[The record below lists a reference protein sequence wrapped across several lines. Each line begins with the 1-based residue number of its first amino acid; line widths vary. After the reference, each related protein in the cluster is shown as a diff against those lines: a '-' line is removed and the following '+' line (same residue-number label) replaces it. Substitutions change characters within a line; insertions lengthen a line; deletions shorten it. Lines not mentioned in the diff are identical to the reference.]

1 MDIKIITGLSGAG
14 KSTAIKCLEDL
25 GYFSIDNL
33 PPSLMVQFIEMCK
46 SLKQPID
53 KVALGIDVRSYAF
66 FDDVESS
73 LHDLKTRY
81 NNCEIYFF
89 EASDRV
95 LINRFKE
102 TRRTHPLSETGILI
116 DGINV
121 ERQQMSNIKKLASR
135 ILDTS
140 EMNSHQLRHF
150 IKMNILGAASAQ
162 AITISFQSFGF
173 KRGLPLDSD
182 LLFDVRFL
190 PNPYYDEKLRP
201 LSGNDQAIRD
211 YVFQWHE
218 TQLFYGKLREMLD
231 FLLPQYIREG
241 KNHVTVS
248 IGCTG
253 GRHRSVAICNQLG
266 SDYREQGYDVSLA
279 HRDLE
284 A

>member
-33 PPSLMVQFIEMCK
+33 PPSLMIQFIEMCK
-46 SLKQPID
+46 GLKQPID
-53 KVALGIDVRSYAF
+53 RVALGIDVRSYAF
-66 FDDVESS
+66 FDDVEANLSK
-73 LHDLKTRY
+73 LQATYDR
-81 NNCEIYFF
+81 CDIYFF
-89 EASDRV
+89 EASDKV

-102 TRRTHPLSETGILI
+102 TRRTHPLSETGIII

-121 ERQQMSNIKKLASR
+121 ERQQMAAIKQMASR
-135 ILDTS
+135 VIDTS
-140 EMNSHQLRHF
+140 DMNSHQLRHF
-150 IKMNILGAASAQ
+150 IKLDMLGKTSVQ
-162 AITISFQSFGF
+162 AIAISFQSFGF
-173 KRGLPLDSD
+173 KRGVPLDSD

-190 PNPYYDEKLRP
+190 PNPYYDENLRP
-201 LSGNDQAIRD
+201 LTGNDQAIKD

-218 TQLFYGKLREMLD
+218 TKLFYDKLREMLD

-253 GRHRSVAICNQLG
+253 GRHRSVAVCNQLAD
-266 SDYREQGYDVSLA
+266 DYRAQGYQISVA
-279 HRDLE
+279 HRDIK